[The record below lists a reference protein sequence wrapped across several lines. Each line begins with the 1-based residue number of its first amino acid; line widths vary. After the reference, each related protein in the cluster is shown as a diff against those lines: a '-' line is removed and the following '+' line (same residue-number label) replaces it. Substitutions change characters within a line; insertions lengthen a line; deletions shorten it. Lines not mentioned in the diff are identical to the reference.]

1 MRLFLAISAACTAL
15 ATAIVFLPSPAAL
28 AYRGSDFLAA
38 RRRQPV
44 VFVVRH
50 YVARAPV
57 YNLYELPVIS
67 QRNRKSSIAGPMR
80 PLPRWNAV
88 NVQDPADSE
97 SYWVRQRS
105 DALWSVCKDEFSGGD
120 EYECFQ
126 RNSRLLRHHIVS
138 INRENVY

>member
-1 MRLFLAISAACTAL
+1 MRLLLAISAACTAL
-15 ATAIVFLPSPAAL
+15 ATVIVFLPSSAAL

-38 RRRQPV
+38 RRRQPIL
-44 VFVVRH
+44 VVRH

-57 YNLYELPVIS
+57 YQLYELPVIS
-67 QRNRKSSIAGPMR
+67 QRNRKTNVSGPLR

-105 DALWSVCKDEFSGGD
+105 DSLWTVCKDEFSGGE

-126 RNSRLLRHHIVS
+126 RNSRLLRNHIVS